1 MRLHVDMYVA
11 VLANKGQACG
21 GWLQQLPAGVRK
33 QLLLKIC
40 CFFYASTNLPQAVT
54 KRNYTTTASYTT
66 TWKLSSHSL
75 LLHNS
80 CLLKVYYWM
89 KTVFSKSA
97 KYYYRKLEAVFSKQY
112 FSYLRFDFFLLTLF
126 IMAKVIKN

>member
-1 MRLHVDMYVA
+1 MRS
-11 VLANKGQACG
+11 
-21 GWLQQLPAGVRK
+21 

-54 KRNYTTTASYTT
+54 KINYTTTASYTT
-66 TWKLSSHSL
+66 TQKLSSQSL
-75 LLHNS
+75 LLHKS